1 MKNDVFANRAAQ
13 KWSRKELM
21 VRLIWGVASP
31 LFRFSPR
38 VCWGWRVFM
47 LRLFGAR
54 IGREVHIYPT
64 VRIVIPWNLEIA
76 DQTAVGDYA
85 VLYALGPINLG
96 SRVTISQGAHLCAGS
111 HDYTRANRPLT
122 KPPIDVES
130 DVWVAADAFIGPSVK
145 VGAGTIVGARSVVVR
160 DVPPNCIVAGNPAR
174 MVRTLVDDGRNPE
187 IDSKLST

>member
-1 MKNDVFANRAAQ
+1 
-13 KWSRKELM
+13 
-21 VRLIWGVASP
+21 
-31 LFRFSPR
+31 
-38 VCWGWRVFM
+38 M

-122 KPPIDVES
+122 KPPIVVES

-145 VGAGTIVGARSVVVR
+145 VGASTIVGARSVVVR

-174 MVRTLVDDGRNPE
+174 MVRMLVDDGRNPE
-187 IDSKLST
+187 IDSKPCT